1 MSIVNEVTQPLAAG
15 PTPTQPWKRP
25 KSAQRKDIIFAAVVA
40 FTAVAFVLV
49 TGFAGV
55 DGWLFASFFVVLGV
69 TLVRGRKLIAKERR
83 NNVASLLIT
92 AAAVAAFIPWMSIFV
107 SVLIKGAKGLRPNFL
122 YSDMRTTTPDDV
134 LSMGG
139 AGHAILGSLIMVII
153 ATLITLPLG
162 ILSGVYLT
170 EVRGRFT
177 YIVRFVIQ
185 SMSGVPS
192 IVAGLF
198 IYTTY
203 VNATNS
209 FSALAGSFALG
220 ILMLPTVARTSEE
233 VLKLVPDDLRSA
245 SFALG
250 ARQWRTTM
258 MIVLPTVRSGLITAA
273 ILGTARV
280 IGETAP
286 LLLTSLSNT
295 SFIFNPVKGPIGS
308 LPMYIFGL
316 LQIGTENAINRAWAG
331 SLILLLLVFGL
342 FTLARYV
349 GGKDKR

>member
-1 MSIVNEVTQPLAAG
+1 MSIVNEATQPQAAV

-25 KSAQRKDIIFAAVVA
+25 KSAQRKDLTFATVVA
-40 FTAVAFVLV
+40 VAAAIFVLI

-55 DGWLFASFFVVLGV
+55 DGWLFASFLLVLGV

-139 AGHAILGSLIMVII
+139 AGHAILGSLMMVII

-177 YIVRFVIQ
+177 NVVRFVIQ

-220 ILMLPTVARTSEE
+220 ILMLPTVA
-233 VLKLVPDDLRSA
+233 LVPDDLRSA

-280 IGETAP
+280 VGETAP

-295 SFIFNPVKGPIGS
+295 SFIFNPVQGPIGS

-342 FTLARYV
+342 FSLARYV